1 MENDKFALCFTV
13 TGVLIQ
19 LYFSKCSMNQEDDA
33 VAYTDMLDNRLVLSS
48 WYNIDYTL
56 SLLNKESTL
65 R

>member
-1 MENDKFALCFTV
+1 
-13 TGVLIQ
+13 
-19 LYFSKCSMNQEDDA
+19 MNQEDDA